1 MRPDRSKRIIILTA
15 DAGFG
20 HRKAANALAAALQE
34 EYGDACSADVVNPL
48 DDRRVLPLLRNSQA
62 DSDRFSRDMREIFDR
77 GWNASRAAVPAASLG
92 GALTVALFN
101 VMRDILRTYRPD
113 AIINTYPLYHPP
125 LASVFALTRRRTPL
139 YTVVTDF
146 GVVHSLW
153 FSRAAAAC
161 FVATE
166 KVRQLA
172 IAHGLAPEKVHITGI
187 PVAPALADRSRDPA
201 EMRAA
206 LGWSLDLPVMLVVGS
221 KRVQGLPDF
230 LRVIN
235 HSALPLQL
243 AVVAGGD
250 DELYAE
256 LQRIDWHLPA
266 HLYNWVA
273 DMPALLHAAD
283 CVISKAG
290 GLIIAET
297 LACGLPLLLIDVLP
311 AQEKG
316 NVDIVLQS
324 GAGELALTPGAALEV
339 LYHWLADGGVLL
351 TQRASNARAVGRPR
365 AASDIAEYVMSQIQG
380 SLS

>member
-1 MRPDRSKRIIILTA
+1 MKPDRSKRIVILTA

-20 HRKAANALAAALQE
+20 HRKAANAVAAALQE
-34 EYGDACSADVVNPL
+34 ACGDACSVEIVNPL
-48 DDRRVLPLLRNSQA
+48 DDPRVLPLLRNSQA
-62 DSDRFSRDMREIFDR
+62 DSDRFARDMREVFDR
-77 GWNASRAAVPAASLG
+77 GWNASRAAVPTAGLG
-92 GALTVALFN
+92 GALTVVLFN

-125 LASVFALTRRRTPL
+125 LANVFRFARRRTPL

-146 GVVHSLW
+146 GIVHSLW
-153 FSRAAAAC
+153 FSRAADTC

-172 IAHGLAPEKVHITGI
+172 IAHGLPPEKVLITGI
-187 PVAPALADRSRDPA
+187 PVAPALADRSCVPA

-206 LGWSLDLPVMLVVGS
+206 LGWDLDLPVILAVGS
-221 KRVQGLPDF
+221 KRVQRLPDF
-230 LRVIN
+230 LRILN

-256 LQRIDWHLPA
+256 LQRFDWHRPA
-266 HLYNWVA
+266 YLYNWVE
-273 DMPALLHAAD
+273 DMPALMHAAD
-283 CVISKAG
+283 CVMSKAG

-324 GAGELALTPGAALEV
+324 GAGELALSPGDALEV
-339 LYHWLADGGVLL
+339 LYHWLAEDGALL
-351 TQRASNARAVGRPR
+351 AQRAANARAVGRPR
-365 AASDIAEYVMSQIQG
+365 AAFDIAEFVVSQIQG
-380 SLS
+380 LPS

>member
-1 MRPDRSKRIIILTA
+1 MKSDRLKRIVILTA

-20 HRKAANALAAALQE
+20 HRKAANAVAAALQQAF
-34 EYGDACSADVVNPL
+34 GDACSVEIVNPL
-48 DDRRVLPLLRNSQA
+48 DDPRVLPLLRNSQA
-62 DSDRFSRDMREIFDR
+62 DSDRFARDMREVFDR
-77 GWNASRAAVPAASLG
+77 GWNASRAAVPTASLG
-92 GALTVALFN
+92 GALTVAFFN
-101 VMRDILRTYRPD
+101 VMRDVLRTCRPD
-113 AIINTYPLYHPP
+113 ALINTYPLYHPA
-125 LASVFALTRRRTPL
+125 LAGVFALTRHRAPL

-146 GVVHSLW
+146 GIVHPLW
-153 FSRAAAAC
+153 FNRAADAC

-172 IAHGLAPEKVHITGI
+172 IAHGLPPEKVLITGI
-187 PVAPALADRSRDPA
+187 PVAPALADRSRVPA

-206 LGWSLDLPVMLVVGS
+206 LGWELDLPVILAVGS
-221 KRVQGLPDF
+221 KRVQRLPDF
-230 LRVIN
+230 LRVLN

-256 LQRIDWHLPA
+256 LQRFDWHRPA
-266 HLYNWVA
+266 YLYNWVE
-273 DMPALLHAAD
+273 DMPALMHAAD
-283 CVISKAG
+283 CVMSKAG

-316 NVDIVLQS
+316 NVGIVLQS
-324 GAGELALTPGAALEV
+324 GAGELALTPGDALEA
-339 LYHWLADGGVLL
+339 LYHWLADDGALL
-351 TQRASNARAVGRPR
+351 AQRAANARAVGRPR
-365 AASDIAEYVMSQIQG
+365 AAFEIAEFVMSKIQG

>member
-1 MRPDRSKRIIILTA
+1 MRQNRVKYIIILTA

-20 HRKAANALAAALQE
+20 HRKAANAVAAALQMV
-34 EYGDACSADVVNPL
+34 YGDACDVDVVNPL

-62 DSDRFSRDMREIFDR
+62 ASDRFSRDLRAVFDL
-77 GWNASRAAVPAASLG
+77 GWNASRAAVPTASLG

-113 AIINTYPLYHPP
+113 AIVNTYPLYHPP
-125 LASVFALTRRRTPL
+125 LAGLFALTRRRVPL

-146 GVVHSLW
+146 GIVHPLW
-153 FSRAAAAC
+153 FSRAADAC

-166 KVRQLA
+166 TVRQLA
-172 IAHGLAPEKVHITGI
+172 ITHGLAPEKVHITGI
-187 PVAPALADRSRDPA
+187 PVDPMLMDRSRNPA

-206 LGWSLDLPVMLVVGS
+206 LGWARALPVVLVVGS
-221 KRVQGLPDF
+221 KRVQRLPDF
-230 LRVIN
+230 LRVLN

-250 DELYAE
+250 DALYAE
-256 LQRIDWHLPA
+256 LQRAEWHLPT
-266 HLYNWVA
+266 HLYNWVS
-273 DMPALLHAAD
+273 DMPTLMQAAD
-283 CVISKAG
+283 CAMSKAG

-297 LACGLPLLLIDVLP
+297 LACGLPLVLVDVLP

-324 GAGELALTPGAALEV
+324 GAGELALTPSDALEV
-339 LYHWLADGGVLL
+339 LYHWLADGGALL
-351 TQRASNARAVGRPR
+351 AQRASNARATGRPR
-365 AASDIAEYVMSQIQG
+365 AAFDIAEHVMAQRQG
-380 SLS
+380 SPL

>member
-1 MRPDRSKRIIILTA
+1 MKPNRSKQIIILTA

-20 HRKAANALAAALQE
+20 HRQAANAVAAALLE
-34 EYGDACSADVVNPL
+34 VYGETCSVEIVNPL
-48 DDRRVLPLLRNSQA
+48 DDPRVLPLLRNSQA
-62 DSDRFSRDMREIFDR
+62 DYDRFSRDMREVFDR
-77 GWNASRAAVPAASLG
+77 GWNASRGAVPAASLG
-92 GALTVALFN
+92 GALTIALFN

-125 LASVFALTRRRTPL
+125 LASVFALTRRRAPL

-146 GVVHSLW
+146 GIVHPLW
-153 FSRAAAAC
+153 FSRAADAC

-172 IAHGLAPEKVHITGI
+172 IAHGLSSEKVHLTGI
-187 PVAPALADRSRDPA
+187 PVAPALADRPSDPA

-230 LRVIN
+230 LRVLN
-235 HSALPLQL
+235 HAALPFQL

-256 LQRIDWHLPA
+256 LQRVEWHLTTY
-266 HLYNWVA
+266 LYNWVA
-273 DMPALLHAAD
+273 DMPSLMHAAD
-283 CVISKAG
+283 CVMSKAG

-324 GAGELALTPGAALEV
+324 GAGELALTPGDALEV
-339 LYHWLADGGVLL
+339 LYHWLADGGALL
-351 TQRASNARAVGRPR
+351 TQRAANARSVGRPR
-365 AASDIAEYVMSQIQG
+365 AAFDIAERVMTQIKG
-380 SLS
+380 SIS

>member
-1 MRPDRSKRIIILTA
+1 VEI
-15 DAGFG
+15 
-20 HRKAANALAAALQE
+20 
-34 EYGDACSADVVNPL
+34 VNPL
-48 DDRRVLPLLRNSQA
+48 DDPRVLPLLRNSQA
-62 DSDRFSRDMREIFDR
+62 DSDRFARDMREVFDR
-77 GWNASRAAVPAASLG
+77 GWNASRAAVPTASLG
-92 GALTVALFN
+92 GALTVALFK

-125 LASVFALTRRRTPL
+125 LAGVFALTRRRVPL

-146 GVVHSLW
+146 GIVHPLW
-153 FSRAAAAC
+153 FNRAADAC

-172 IAHGLAPEKVHITGI
+172 IAHGVAPEKVHITGI

-230 LRVIN
+230 LRVLN

-256 LQRIDWHLPA
+256 LQRFEWHLPA

-283 CVISKAG
+283 CVMSKAG

-324 GAGELALTPGAALEV
+324 GAGELALTPADALEV
-339 LYHWLADGGVLL
+339 LYHWLADGNALL
-351 TQRASNARAVGRPR
+351 TQRATNARAVGRPH
-365 AASDIAEYVMSQIQG
+365 AALDIAERVMNSVAG
-380 SLS
+380 LDAVKVTAETRRARSFA

>member
-20 HRKAANALAAALQE
+20 HRKAADAVAAALQE
-34 EYGDACSADVVNPL
+34 AYGDACSADVVNPL

-166 KVRQLA
+166 T
-172 IAHGLAPEKVHITGI
+172 GAPVSHRT
-187 PVAPALADRSRDPA
+187 R
-201 EMRAA
+201 
-206 LGWSLDLPVMLVVGS
+206 
-221 KRVQGLPDF
+221 
-230 LRVIN
+230 
-235 HSALPLQL
+235 
-243 AVVAGGD
+243 
-250 DELYAE
+250 
-256 LQRIDWHLPA
+256 
-266 HLYNWVA
+266 
-273 DMPALLHAAD
+273 
-283 CVISKAG
+283 
-290 GLIIAET
+290 T
-297 LACGLPLLLIDVLP
+297 
-311 AQEKG
+311 
-316 NVDIVLQS
+316 
-324 GAGELALTPGAALEV
+324 GAGEGAYYRHPG
-339 LYHWLADGGVLL
+339 G
-351 TQRASNARAVGRPR
+351 PR
-365 AASDIAEYVMSQIQG
+365 AGGPIPRPGRDAGGAGLVARPAGYAGCRQ
-380 SLS
+380 

>member
-1 MRPDRSKRIIILTA
+1 MRPDRSKRIVILTA

-34 EYGDACSADVVNPL
+34 SYGEACSVEIVNAL
-48 DDRRVLPLLRNSQA
+48 DDPRVLPQLRNSQA
-62 DSDRFSRDMREIFDR
+62 DSDRFARDMREVFDR
-77 GWNASRAAVPAASLG
+77 GWNASRAAVPTASLG
-92 GALTVALFN
+92 GALTIALFR

-125 LASVFALTRRRTPL
+125 LASVFALTRRRAPL

-146 GVVHSLW
+146 GIVHPLW

-172 IAHGLAPEKVHITGI
+172 IAHGLPPEKVHITGI
-187 PVAPALADRSRDPA
+187 PVAPALADRPSAPSDL
-201 EMRAA
+201 RAG
-206 LGWSLDLPVMLVVGS
+206 LGWSLNLPVLLVVGS
-221 KRVQGLPDF
+221 KRVQGLPEF
-230 LRVIN
+230 LRALN

-256 LQRIDWHLPA
+256 LQRFAWHLPT

-273 DMPALLHAAD
+273 DMPTLMHAAD
-283 CVISKAG
+283 CVMSKAG

-297 LACGLPLLLIDVLP
+297 FACGLPLLLIDVLP

-324 GAGELALTPGAALEV
+324 GAGELALTPGDALEV
-339 LYHWLADGGVLL
+339 LYHWLADDGALL
-351 TQRASNARAVGRPR
+351 TQRAANARAVGRPR
-365 AASDIAEYVMSQIQG
+365 AALDIVEFVMSQI
-380 SLS
+380 

>member
-1 MRPDRSKRIIILTA
+1 MIVRLRSLGCGILAPHEPDRSKRIIILTA

-34 EYGDACSADVVNPL
+34 AYGDACSADVVNPL

-172 IAHGLAPEKVHITGI
+172 IAHGLPPEKVHITGI
-187 PVAPALADRSRDPA
+187 PVAPRWRTDPA
-201 EMRAA
+201 
-206 LGWSLDLPVMLVVGS
+206 
-221 KRVQGLPDF
+221 
-230 LRVIN
+230 
-235 HSALPLQL
+235 
-243 AVVAGGD
+243 
-250 DELYAE
+250 
-256 LQRIDWHLPA
+256 
-266 HLYNWVA
+266 
-273 DMPALLHAAD
+273 
-283 CVISKAG
+283 
-290 GLIIAET
+290 T
-297 LACGLPLLLIDVLP
+297 
-311 AQEKG
+311 
-316 NVDIVLQS
+316 
-324 GAGELALTPGAALEV
+324 
-339 LYHWLADGGVLL
+339 
-351 TQRASNARAVGRPR
+351 RPR
-365 AASDIAEYVMSQIQG
+365 CGRRWGGRSTCRLCWWSAVNGCRVCPISCG
-380 SLS
+380 S